1 MMFESGKL
9 PPSYDYFRC
18 VVNIPEDVQRVGDPS
33 EAGEQLSVMAGP
45 LARSYGAATMAGKDE
60 RNGRINPALES
71 DDDLPVAEARRLNQQ
86 TAQTQVQKML
96 DSATGKAGGGGG
108 GQREGMAMP
117 NAEQDNTAFWA
128 GDCNPQLFRNS

>member
-1 MMFESGKL
+1 MFESGKL

-33 EAGEQLSVMAGP
+33 ESGEQLSVMAGP

-71 DDDLPVAEARRLNQQ
+71 DDDLPVAEARRMNQQ
-86 TAQTQVQKML
+86 TAQAQVQKML
-96 DSATGKAGGGGG
+96 DTATGKPGMVTGGGGG
-108 GQREGMAMP
+108 PNQAMAMP
-117 NAEQDNTAFWA
+117 ATEQDNTAFW
-128 GDCNPQLFRNS
+128 DMFCDS